1 MNNLF
6 VVFDRIIMY
15 LQKNFLSI
23 RQAATN
29 GLHIIYTGM
38 ILKCSEFA
46 TEL

>member
-6 VVFDRIIMY
+6 VVFDRIMS

-23 RQAATN
+23 LQAATN